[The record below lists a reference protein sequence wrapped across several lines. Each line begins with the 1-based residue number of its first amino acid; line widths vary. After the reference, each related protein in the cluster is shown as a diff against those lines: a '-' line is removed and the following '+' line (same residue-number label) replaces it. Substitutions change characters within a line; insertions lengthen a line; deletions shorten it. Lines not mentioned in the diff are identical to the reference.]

1 MTRDI
6 VPVIMGGGKGTR
18 LWPLS
23 RALAPK
29 QFIGDKH
36 FFQEARV
43 PASQKCR
50 ERRSWTR
57 QRIGAV
63 CRNSKAGIPGVLDN
77 QDGLAEAYHSM
88 VKQVA
93 TRPWHRVPE
102 LAP

>member
-43 PASQKCR
+43 
-50 ERRSWTR
+50 
-57 QRIGAV
+57 
-63 CRNSKAGIPGVLDN
+63 
-77 QDGLAEAYHSM
+77 
-88 VKQVA
+88 
-93 TRPWHRVPE
+93 
-102 LAP
+102 